1 MTKTALTLDLEH
13 TLYGYCRDAGA
24 AVVEEVTMPDNK
36 GIVDTL
42 ACQLLAPGQ
51 FEWRCYELKVTKSD
65 FHSSAQLSFVG
76 HYNYFVLP
84 LALYEEVAAE
94 IPAHVGVLV
103 YRPYEKADPTQV
115 ATPYPG
121 YLTIVKT
128 ARQQELQVPA
138 DELLDRFLHS
148 LTREVDKAK
157 RMDQGLQGF
166 GTDQLYRE
174 LKRRAKLT
182 DPLYPTPHYYNRFL
196 QDLNQEAI
204 TDLTDQAT
212 ALKADN
218 ARLRRE
224 ASYWRWRAG
233 QGRMP

>member
-1 MTKTALTLDLEH
+1 MTKTALTLDLER
-13 TLYGYCRDAGA
+13 TLYGYCRESGA
-24 AVVEEVTMPDNK
+24 AVVEEVTMPEER

-42 ACQLLAPGQ
+42 SCQLTASGE

-84 LALYEEVAAE
+84 LVLYQQIAAE
-94 IPAHVGVLV
+94 IPAHIGVLI
-103 YRPYEKADPTQV
+103 YRPFDAADPDQV
-115 ATPYPG
+115 ATAYPG

-128 ARQQELQVPA
+128 ARQQALQVPG
-138 DELLDRFLHS
+138 EQLLDRFLHA

-157 RMDQGLQGF
+157 RMDLGLTGF

-174 LKRRAKLT
+174 LKRRAAVQ
-182 DPLYPTPHYYNRFL
+182 DPLYPTQPYYNRFI

-204 TDLTDQAT
+204 TDLSDQAT
-212 ALKADN
+212 ALRAEN

-224 ASYWRWRAG
+224 ASYWQWRAG
-233 QGRMP
+233 QRRLP

>member
-1 MTKTALTLDLEH
+1 MTKTALTLDLER

-24 AVVEEVTMPDNK
+24 AVVEEVTMPADR

-42 ACQLLAPGQ
+42 ACQLIAPNTC
-51 FEWRCYELKVTKSD
+51 EWRCYELKVTKSD

-84 LALYEEVAAE
+84 LALYHQVAAE
-94 IPAHVGVLV
+94 IPSHVGVLV
-103 YRPYEKADPTQV
+103 YRPFEKADPDRV

-121 YLTIVKT
+121 YLTIIKP
-128 ARQQELQVPA
+128 ARQQALQVPA
-138 DELLDRFLHS
+138 DELLDRFLHA

-174 LKRRAKLT
+174 LKRRAPLT
-182 DPLYPTPHYYNRFL
+182 DPLYPTPPYYDRFI

-204 TDLTDQAT
+204 TDLADQAA
-212 ALKADN
+212 ALRAEN

-233 QGRMP
+233 QGLLP

>member
-157 RMDQGLQGF
+157 RMDQGPAGLWHRPAVPRTQAPG
-166 GTDQLYRE
+166 QAHLIRS
-174 LKRRAKLT
+174 
-182 DPLYPTPHYYNRFL
+182 TPHPI
-196 QDLNQEAI
+196 I
-204 TDLTDQAT
+204 TTGSC
-212 ALKADN
+212 
-218 ARLRRE
+218 RI
-224 ASYWRWRAG
+224 
-233 QGRMP
+233 